1 MKQRNPRFLA
11 LIPVIIVVFFG
22 LAWYLLATMQEPV
35 LRERF
40 VVLPG
45 SWRNLLGAFL
55 AAVAGIGLTA
65 WAWGKATRPG
75 KAVAYAVTAGTH
87 LLLFGFVAA
96 VFYPIVYLL
105 AVSFNR
111 NNTLATALPAEGNIF
126 VRSGVWP
133 DPSRISTIQ
142 YERILSETHLDMLHW
157 ILLGLLLLLLA
168 AVAGVKLAA
177 RAGNMSVGRSDSLSR
192 YLGVGIFIA
201 VAALVVSITPANFYS
216 INAAGE
222 RGTASSERAIILYI
236 RNTLLVSGLTGLFA
250 VLISSTAG
258 YAFAR
263 MKFEGRYQTL
273 MTFVFVQMFPGF
285 MALVAVYWL
294 MVRLELL
301 NTFSGLILAY
311 SGGAIAFSAWIFKGY
326 LEGLSPSLEEAAMVD
341 GATRWGAFVRVIL
354 PLSLPMLLFIFL
366 MQFIGTYSEFILANT
381 LLQGQEN
388 WTVGMGLRNFTTG
401 RFDTQWGALAASAVL
416 GSIPILLVFYSFQ
429 DSLTGDHAA
438 GGVKG

>member
-416 GSIPILLVFYSFQ
+416 GSIPILLVFYSLQ